1 MKVKDLYRII
11 LDDLKKADIES
22 PDSEARILLCE
33 SLDMTSTE
41 LLLNTEKEMKNED
54 EFKALEMC
62 KRRIEGEPLQYI
74 IGNWDF
80 YGRTFKVG
88 QGVLIPRPETE
99 LLCSEAVEKLKN
111 KKNAVV
117 YDLCSGSGCIGI
129 TLKNECP
136 DIKLYMIEKSD
147 DAFTYLSYNIKNLCG
162 YNESVHIIK
171 GDVLDIDSFR
181 YLPSADIIVSNPP
194 YIKSQEVPVL
204 QKEVTFEPEMALD
217 GGSDGLIFYRYII
230 NFWSEKLKS
239 DGEILFEIG
248 EDQGN
253 DVSSLFKKKNFDTC
267 VIKDYNNHDRIVIGR
282 KVSDDI

>member
-1 MKVKDLYRII
+1 MKVKDLYKII
-11 LDDLKKADIES
+11 LDDLKKAYIES
-22 PDSEARILLCE
+22 PEAEARILLCE
-33 SLDMTSTE
+33 SLNITSTE
-41 LLLNTEKEMKNED
+41 YLLNVEKEIKKD
-54 EFKALEMC
+54 EELNSLEMC
-62 KRRIEGEPLQYI
+62 KRRVDGEPLQYI

-99 LLCSEAVEKLKN
+99 LLCSEAIEKLKT

-117 YDLCSGSGCIGI
+117 YDLCAGSGCIGI

-136 DIKLYMIEKSD
+136 DIELYMFEKSD
-147 DAFTYLSYNIKNLCG
+147 DAFSYLNYNISNLC
-162 YNESVHIIK
+162 SDKDDIKAIK
-171 GDVLDIDSFR
+171 GDVLKVGLFDS
-181 YLPSADIIVSNPP
+181 LSDADIIVSNPP
-194 YIKSQEVPVL
+194 YIRSEEVPFL
-204 QKEVTFEPEMALD
+204 QKEVTFEPNMALD

-230 NFWSEKLKS
+230 NRWSEKLKS

-248 EDQGN
+248 EDQGE
-253 DVSSLFKKKNFDTC
+253 DVSLIFKNKGFDSC